1 MQFRNLLKND
11 GHLILPDK
19 ITNLGKFMK
28 EKTFEKELPEEYKEV
43 FHLDARNIKFGII
56 FNAIALLVT
65 IIVTVIAIALLA
77 LGNVSISIGTNLLV
91 AYIVLMV
98 SMIAYIVLHELV
110 HGIAYKSLTG
120 EKLTFGL
127 KWSGAVC
134 GVPGI
139 YVDRYTAL
147 IAVAAPLVL
156 FTLAFLPLTIIL

>member
-120 EKLTFGL
+120 EKLTFGMS
-127 KWSGAVC
+127 WSC
-134 GVPGI
+134 
-139 YVDRYTAL
+139 
-147 IAVAAPLVL
+147 
-156 FTLAFLPLTIIL
+156 AFC